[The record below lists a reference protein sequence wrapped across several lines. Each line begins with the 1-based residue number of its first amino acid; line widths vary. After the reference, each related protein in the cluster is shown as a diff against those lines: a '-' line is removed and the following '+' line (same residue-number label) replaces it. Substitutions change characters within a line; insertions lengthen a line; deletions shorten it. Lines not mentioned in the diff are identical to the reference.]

1 MLLTQHVKLSKACT
15 GKVFAK
21 PQVLT
26 VEDDARI
33 QDIRFVQGPFVEMA
47 FIEPQV
53 LTVEDD
59 ARIQDIRFV
68 QGPFVEMAFIESLTA
83 KARQFAERGNRMS
96 TPGF

>member
-1 MLLTQHVKLSKACT
+1 MALSSRQNRSRPIENFSRKVLLTQHVKLSKACT
-15 GKVFAK
+15 GKIFAK
-21 PQVLT
+21 
-26 VEDDARI
+26 
-33 QDIRFVQGPFVEMA
+33 
-47 FIEPQV
+47 PQV

-83 KARQFAERGNRMS
+83 EAKQFAERGNGMS